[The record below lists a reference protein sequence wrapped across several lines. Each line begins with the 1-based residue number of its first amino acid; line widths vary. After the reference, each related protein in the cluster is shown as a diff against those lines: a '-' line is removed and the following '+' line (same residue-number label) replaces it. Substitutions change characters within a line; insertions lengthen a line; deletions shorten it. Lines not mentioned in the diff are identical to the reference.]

1 MVFHSKDAPP
11 EGVTLKIFGIS
22 ETGVSESVPGVI
34 EVKPDGR
41 TCRCCH
47 RSDNDQDH
55 SNPLLFIA
63 WAYPPN
69 KDGSNRGRVCWYCF
83 RVYDAQHAPKNM
95 SLAVLGV
102 KLGQDSEFNKEFHF
116 FRDAVV
122 KFVADRGANIRSSR
136 ARWTDLRTSIL
147 TYKKEEVE
155 ELQAPDSIQL
165 LKNYVQEYG
174 QPEHNGLGHQRI
186 IYRGHDCVITGDRWW
201 RSCSHI

>member
-1 MVFHSKDAPP
+1 MAALAGAAIDPITTRTIRIRCSSSHGLTHRTRMGLTVDVCAGIVSAFTMPS
-11 EGVTLKIFGIS
+11 TLQN
-22 ETGVSESVPGVI
+22 
-34 EVKPDGR
+34 
-41 TCRCCH
+41 H
-47 RSDNDQDH
+47 
-55 SNPLLFIA
+55 
-63 WAYPPN
+63 
-69 KDGSNRGRVCWYCF
+69 
-83 RVYDAQHAPKNM
+83 M

-155 ELQAPDSIQL
+155 ELQAPDTIKL